1 MSLSSIE
8 RAWLSR
14 NRRPLRSFN
23 ELTIDRTCSISRSL
37 LSSAAAAASPVEVSD
52 EVIIGGTESLEG
64 TAVGDGARWMLSCWK
79 LESWKIIL

>member
-1 MSLSSIE
+1 MMSLSSID

-37 LSSAAAAASPVEVSD
+37 LSSAVVVAAADANPVDVNED
-52 EVIIGGTESLEG
+52 VIIGGTESLDG
-64 TAVGDGARWMLSCWK
+64 IVPTVGDGAR
-79 LESWKIIL
+79 

>member
-1 MSLSSIE
+1 MSLSSID

-37 LSSAAAAASPVEVSD
+37 LSSAVVAAADANPVDVSED
-52 EVIIGGTESLEG
+52 VIIGGTESLDG
-64 TAVGDGARWMLSCWK
+64 IVPTVGDGARWMLSWNK
-79 LESWKIIL
+79 FLK